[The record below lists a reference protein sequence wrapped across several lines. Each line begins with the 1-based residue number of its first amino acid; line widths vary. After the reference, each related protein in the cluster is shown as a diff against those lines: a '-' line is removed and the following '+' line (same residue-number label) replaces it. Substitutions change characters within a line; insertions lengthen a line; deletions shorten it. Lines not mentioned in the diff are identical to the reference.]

1 MRCYNGKQKKEDTIH
16 LGDNMKLIQNGTF
29 ATGEPVYQ
37 IAENN
42 SDGTHTTVVFDPMT
56 KEEAEERLKSMG
68 GTTTKPVE
76 EAVADDSPDYKS
88 MTKLELEAMMREHG
102 VELDRRKSKGELLKE
117 VDDYFAHVLHTPSKD

>member
-1 MRCYNGKQKKEDTIH
+1 ME
-16 LGDNMKLIQNGTF
+16 LIQNGTF

-37 IAENN
+37 IAEKN

-56 KEEAEERLKSMG
+56 KEEAKARLKSMG
-68 GTTTKPVE
+68 GTTVSDETTS
-76 EAVADDSPDYKS
+76 DDSPNYES

-117 VDDYFAHVLHTPSKD
+117 VDAYFAHVLHTPSED

>member
-1 MRCYNGKQKKEDTIH
+1 ME
-16 LGDNMKLIQNGTF
+16 LIKNGTF

-37 IAENN
+37 IAEKN

-56 KEEAEERLKSMG
+56 KEEAEASLKSMG
-68 GTTTKPVE
+68 GTTVS
-76 EAVADDSPDYKS
+76 DDSPNYKS

-117 VDDYFAHVLHTPSKD
+117 VDAYFADKD

>member
-1 MRCYNGKQKKEDTIH
+1 ME
-16 LGDNMKLIQNGTF
+16 LIQNGTF

-37 IAENN
+37 IAEKN

-56 KEEAEERLKSMG
+56 KEEAEARLKAMG
-68 GTTTKPVE
+68 GTTVS
-76 EAVADDSPDYKS
+76 DDTPNYKS

-117 VDDYFAHVLHTPSKD
+117 VDAYFAHVLHTPSED

>member
-1 MRCYNGKQKKEDTIH
+1 ME
-16 LGDNMKLIQNGTF
+16 LIQNGTF

-37 IAENN
+37 IAEKN

-56 KEEAEERLKSMG
+56 KEEAEARLKSMG
-68 GTTTKPVE
+68 GTTVTTVS
-76 EAVADDSPDYKS
+76 DDSPNYKS

-117 VDDYFAHVLHTPSKD
+117 VDAYFADED

>member
-1 MRCYNGKQKKEDTIH
+1 ME
-16 LGDNMKLIQNGTF
+16 LIQNGTF

-37 IAENN
+37 IAEKN

-56 KEEAEERLKSMG
+56 KEEAEARLKSMG
-68 GTTTKPVE
+68 GTTVSDETTS
-76 EAVADDSPDYKS
+76 DDSPNYES

-117 VDDYFAHVLHTPSKD
+117 VDAYFADKD

>member
-1 MRCYNGKQKKEDTIH
+1 ME
-16 LGDNMKLIQNGTF
+16 LIQNGTF

-37 IAENN
+37 IAEKN

-56 KEEAEERLKSMG
+56 KEEAEARLKSMG
-68 GTTTKPVE
+68 VTTVS
-76 EAVADDSPDYKS
+76 DDSPNYKS

-117 VDDYFAHVLHTPSKD
+117 VDAYFAHVLHTPSED

>member
-1 MRCYNGKQKKEDTIH
+1 ME
-16 LGDNMKLIQNGTF
+16 LIQNGTF

-37 IAENN
+37 IAEKN

-68 GTTTKPVE
+68 GTVVSEDAPSYE
-76 EAVADDSPDYKS
+76 S

-102 VELDRRKSKGELLKE
+102 VELDRRKSKGDLLKE

>member
-1 MRCYNGKQKKEDTIH
+1 ME
-16 LGDNMKLIQNGTF
+16 LIQNGTF

-37 IAENN
+37 IAEKN

-68 GTTTKPVE
+68 GTTVS
-76 EAVADDSPDYKS
+76 DDSPDYKS

-102 VELDRRKSKGELLKE
+102 VELDRRKSKGDLLKE

>member
-1 MRCYNGKQKKEDTIH
+1 ME
-16 LGDNMKLIQNGTF
+16 LIQNGAF

-37 IAENN
+37 IAEKN

-56 KEEAEERLKSMG
+56 KEEAEARLKSMG
-68 GTTTKPVE
+68 GT
-76 EAVADDSPDYKS
+76 AVSDDSPNYKS

-117 VDDYFAHVLHTPSKD
+117 VDAYFAHVLHTPSED

>member
-1 MRCYNGKQKKEDTIH
+1 ME
-16 LGDNMKLIQNGTF
+16 LIQNGTF

-37 IAENN
+37 IAEKN

-56 KEEAEERLKSMG
+56 KEEAEARLKSMG
-68 GTTTKPVE
+68 GTTVEPVKE
-76 EAVADDSPDYKS
+76 TVSDDSPNYKS

-117 VDDYFAHVLHTPSKD
+117 VDAYFAHVLHTPSED

>member
-1 MRCYNGKQKKEDTIH
+1 ME
-16 LGDNMKLIQNGTF
+16 LIQNGTF

-37 IAENN
+37 IAEKN

-56 KEEAEERLKSMG
+56 KEEAEARLNSMG
-68 GTTTKPVE
+68 GTTVSN
-76 EAVADDSPDYKS
+76 DSPNYKS

-117 VDDYFAHVLHTPSKD
+117 VDAYFADED

>member
-1 MRCYNGKQKKEDTIH
+1 ME
-16 LGDNMKLIQNGTF
+16 LIQNGTF

-37 IAENN
+37 IAEKN

-56 KEEAEERLKSMG
+56 KEEAEVRLKSMG
-68 GTTTKPVE
+68 GTTVS
-76 EAVADDSPDYKS
+76 DDSPDYKS

-117 VDDYFAHVLHTPSKD
+117 VDAYFADED

>member
-1 MRCYNGKQKKEDTIH
+1 ME
-16 LGDNMKLIQNGTF
+16 LIQNGAF

-37 IAENN
+37 LAEKN
-42 SDGTHTTVVFDPMT
+42 SDGTHTIVVFDPMT

-68 GTTTKPVE
+68 GTTVS
-76 EAVADDSPDYKS
+76 DDSPDYKS

-102 VELDRRKSKGELLKE
+102 VELDRRKSKGDLLKE

>member
-1 MRCYNGKQKKEDTIH
+1 ME
-16 LGDNMKLIQNGTF
+16 LIQNGTF

-37 IAENN
+37 LAEKN

-68 GTTTKPVE
+68 GTTVS
-76 EAVADDSPDYKS
+76 DDSPDYKS

-102 VELDRRKSKGELLKE
+102 VELDRRKSKGDLLKE